1 MLENLERLFPLY
13 PKKIKQLLRFLY
25 ENDLELYLVGG
36 SVRDLLDSGKL
47 GFDQDFEVQSRSNM
61 ASQQWRDHL
70 DKVMP
75 LAAKE
80 FDLSIEKLKFNIYRM
95 ECEEYDL
102 EFAPARK
109 EVYPKDKKVFGHS
122 DFKVELLPNAP
133 VSKSWQRRDFT
144 LNAMGV
150 KFDLSGPRSKTEFL
164 DPYQGIEDLKTR
176 VLRPVSEDFQK
187 DPVRFLRSLRF
198 SRKLHLTFGLE
209 LKEKL
214 GQFNLQLLTQ
224 EALKRECLKDYA
236 PVEFLF
242 KFFELVDEYGVEI
255 SSDSMVDLQ
264 NAVRKLKELDLK
276 NLHVPDFYAS
286 LSLLWCNG
294 FEWNES
300 DFLAFSLFW
309 GGRKKIAK
317 RLYNQY
323 LILEE
328 TPEKIL
334 ELSSVEELRR
344 SPFYGQLK
352 KLLEF
357 FESSEWESFREVIP
371 EKTSS
376 ALASLLKLQD
386 VSTLK
391 EKYDKNLNDQQ
402 GAQRGDLKLL
412 QFIQSLRKS

>member
-1 MLENLERLFPLY
+1 MLENLERLFSLY

-25 ENDLELYLVGG
+25 DNDLELYLVGG
-36 SVRDLLDSGKL
+36 SIRDLLDSGKW
-47 GFDQDFEVQSRSNM
+47 GFDQDFEVQSRSDM
-61 ASQQWRDHL
+61 GPQQWRDHL

-80 FDLSIEKLKFNIYRM
+80 CDLSIEKLKFNVYRM
-95 ECEEYDL
+95 EYEEYDL

-109 EVYPKDKKVFGHS
+109 ETYPKGKKVFGHS
-122 DFKVELLPNAP
+122 DFKIELLPNAP
-133 VSKSWQRRDFT
+133 VEQRWCRRDFT
-144 LNAMGV
+144 VNAMGV

-164 DPYQGIEDLKTR
+164 DPFQGVEDLKAR
-176 VLRPVSEDFQK
+176 ILRPVSEDFHK
-187 DPVRFLRSLRF
+187 DPVRFVRSLRF
-198 SRKLHLTFGLE
+198 SRKLHLAFGSE
-209 LKEKL
+209 LVEML
-214 GQFNLQLLTQ
+214 GHFNLQLLTQ
-224 EALKRECLKDYA
+224 EALKRECLKDQA
-236 PVEFLF
+236 PVEFLYN
-242 KFFELVDEYGVEI
+242 FFELVDNYRVEI
-255 SSDSMVDLQ
+255 SSDSMLDLQ
-264 NAVRKLKELDLK
+264 NAVRKLKKLDLK
-276 NLHVPDFYAS
+276 NLYVPDRYSS
-286 LSLLWCNG
+286 LSLLWHHSL
-294 FEWNES
+294 EWNEA
-300 DFLAFSLFW
+300 DFLAFNLFW
-309 GGRKKIAK
+309 GGKKKLAK
-317 RLYNQY
+317 RVYTQY

-328 TPEKIL
+328 TPEKVL